1 MSKKAKKHV
10 IQKQNSIPLYKQLA
24 EVIRKRIQAGEFV
37 EGGRLPS
44 TKQFSEEF
52 EVNHLTTRQALK
64 LLERESLISMHAG
77 RGTFVR
83 SAKVRAVQIGVI
95 VPSLGQQMPGEI
107 SKGMRRAIKP
117 DENVSFT
124 FIDYHD
130 DVETEKQCLER
141 LKVDRFDGAIFFPS
155 LDPTTIKLILEL
167 LTTGF
172 PIVFLDRAI
181 EGVPCWLVSSDNF
194 EMGASAASHLLKA
207 GVKRPACVMTT
218 FSNTIERL
226 QGFRVAL
233 NNQNIALPG
242 ERVMMAPVSGDI
254 EGDLTR
260 KLLALKNPPDGIF
273 YYNDYQAL
281 VGLKV
286 IQQAGLKVPQE
297 IKLIGC
303 DDIEAAHLAIPTL
316 SSVRQNFKE
325 VGARALQ
332 MLLEMIR
339 RPLEE
344 RFQSRHEVVDVSFVA
359 RESTAKTSRHAG
371 RAKIS

>member
-1 MSKKAKKHV
+1 
-10 IQKQNSIPLYKQLA
+10 
-24 EVIRKRIQAGEFV
+24 
-37 EGGRLPS
+37 
-44 TKQFSEEF
+44 
-52 EVNHLTTRQALK
+52 
-64 LLERESLISMHAG
+64 
-77 RGTFVR
+77 
-83 SAKVRAVQIGVI
+83 
-95 VPSLGQQMPGEI
+95 
-107 SKGMRRAIKP
+107 
-117 DENVSFT
+117 
-124 FIDYHD
+124 
-130 DVETEKQCLER
+130 
-141 LKVDRFDGAIFFPS
+141 
-155 LDPTTIKLILEL
+155 
-167 LTTGF
+167 
-172 PIVFLDRAI
+172 
-181 EGVPCWLVSSDNF
+181 
-194 EMGASAASHLLKA
+194 
-207 GVKRPACVMTT
+207 
-218 FSNTIERL
+218 
-226 QGFRVAL
+226 
-233 NNQNIALPG
+233 
-242 ERVMMAPVSGDI
+242 MMAPVSGDI

-286 IQQAGLKVPQE
+286 IQQAGMKVPQE